1 MTRAKA
7 LVRHVARRAG
17 LVRRDYAA
25 AAFSVP
31 RRWSN
36 AELRRFAP
44 LFEGPAVNVSAWED
58 RDKEGG
64 FYRSY
69 FPSASS
75 WSITNFG
82 TDQGALQGA
91 DNEVFLDLEAD
102 LPPDFSR
109 KYATV
114 FNHTTLEH
122 IWDFRRA
129 FRNLCAMSSDIVII
143 VLPWLQPQHAD
154 YGDYWRFSPQ
164 STTRLFEE
172 ERFELLYL
180 SWTQEPNAAVYIFA
194 IASRQHGKW
203 HARFPERPIGSSD
216 PNFLLTTDD
225 AAGSRAF

>member
-1 MTRAKA
+1 MTSATS
-7 LVRHVARRAG
+7 LVRQVARRAG
-17 LVRRDYAA
+17 LLPRDYAS
-25 AAFSVP
+25 AAFGVP

-44 LFEGPAVNVSAWED
+44 LFEGAAVNVSAWED
-58 RDKEGG
+58 RDKEGR

-69 FPSASS
+69 FVSASS

-91 DNEVFLDLEAD
+91 DNEIFLDLEAE
-102 LPPDFSR
+102 LPPSLSR
-109 KYATV
+109 KFATV

-122 IWDFRRA
+122 IWNFRLA
-129 FRNLCAMSSDIVII
+129 FHNLCAMSSDVVII

-164 STTRLFEE
+164 ATTRLFEE
-172 ERFELLYL
+172 EGFEPLYL
-180 SWTQEPNAAVYIFA
+180 SWTQTPNAAVYIFA

-203 HARFPERPIGSSD
+203 NAHFPAPPIRSCD
-216 PNFLLTTDD
+216 PASLLTTKG
-225 AAGSRAF
+225 AAGTCAF

>member
-1 MTRAKA
+1 MTGVTSI
-7 LVRHVARRAG
+7 VRHVARRAG
-17 LVRRDYAA
+17 LLPRDYAS

-36 AELRRFAP
+36 AELRRFAA
-44 LFEGPAVNVSAWED
+44 LFEGAAVNVSAWED

-75 WSITNFG
+75 WSITNYG
-82 TDQGALQGA
+82 TDQGTLQGA
-91 DNEVFLDLEAD
+91 DNEIFLDLEAD
-102 LPPDFSR
+102 LPLDLSGKF
-109 KYATV
+109 ATV

-129 FRNLCAMSSDIVII
+129 FHNLCAMSSDIVII

-172 ERFELLYL
+172 EGFELLYL

-203 HARFPERPIGSSD
+203 HGHFPERPATSSD
-216 PNFLLTTDD
+216 PQFLLTTEG

>member
-1 MTRAKA
+1 MTGVMSR
-7 LVRHVARRAG
+7 VRQLARRAG
-17 LVRRDYAA
+17 LLPRDYAS
-25 AAFSVP
+25 AAFGVP

-44 LFEGPAVNVSAWED
+44 LFGGAAVNVSAWED
-58 RDKEGG
+58 RDKEGD
-64 FYRSY
+64 FYRNY
-69 FPSASS
+69 FRSASS

-82 TDQGALQGA
+82 TEQGTLQGA
-91 DNEVFLDLEAD
+91 DNEIFLDLEAALPAD
-102 LPPDFSR
+102 LSR
-109 KYATV
+109 KFATV

-164 STTRLFEE
+164 STIRLFEE
-172 ERFELLYL
+172 EGFEPLYL

-194 IASRQHGKW
+194 IASRQPGKW
-203 HARFPERPIGSSD
+203 HTHFPARPAGSSD
-216 PNFLLTTDD
+216 PHFLLTTEG
-225 AAGSRAF
+225 AAGSRVF